1 MRLVLKL
8 TNSISRVLEKLLQ
21 YFNGTTISVSF
32 VLKSAG
38 FFPVIITLH
47 FNDVLLA
54 GKLTMLLSLSKADF

>member
-1 MRLVLKL
+1 MRLVLQL

-21 YFNGTTISVSF
+21 YLNGTAISVSF
-32 VLKSAG
+32 VLTSAG